1 MTLKKTSSF
10 FVFSLLSLF
19 IHAQNEDL
27 SIRGNLESTF
37 QYLNADS
44 LIGADQPASIAL
56 INSYMNVFITKGDFK
71 AGARFESYLPRI
83 QGYPNRFDGTGVGM
97 KYIGYSNDFLDVTI
111 GSIYEQFGS
120 GISLRAYEDRAL
132 GYDNLLDGFRV
143 IVRPSKGIILKS
155 VYGKQRLSFEEG
167 RVIHAAGIVRGID
180 GEIHLNESVKFLK
193 DKKLD
198 LSLGASFVSKYQA
211 DDNEQF
217 ILPENVGVYGG
228 RFKLK
233 YGKYSFDIEHVI
245 KENDPSVDNL
255 FIYNKGHATIANFS
269 YSKKGFGI
277 LLSGK
282 SVDNMSFRSDRT
294 KILQDVFINYL
305 PAMNKTHTYN
315 LVASL
320 YPYATQPLGEVA
332 FQAEIVYTLPK
343 DKAWG
348 KKLGGKYGTSI
359 NANYSSA
366 YRPMQH
372 KSTQF
377 QQDSARITYLSNNFD
392 LSDSLYWQD
401 INISITRKI
410 NKKLNFIFNYYNII
424 INNDVAKITS
434 DAKGL
439 IKTNI
444 GIVEMGYKINSNHSI
459 RTEFQA
465 LFTEKDKGNW
475 GTIVLEYNYKSNWFI
490 GVMDQYNY
498 GNPNKDLQIHYIIGT
513 VGYVKESTRF
523 TASYGRQRAGLFCVG
538 GVCRFVP
545 ASNGLTFSLTH
556 SF

>member
-19 IHAQNEDL
+19 IHAQNEEL

-56 INSYMNVFITKGDFK
+56 INSYMNVFITKGNFK

-180 GEIHLNESVKFLK
+180 GEIHLNESLKFLK

-245 KENDPSVDNL
+245 KENDPSVDNG

-269 YSKKGFGI
+269 YSKKGFGL

-320 YPYATQPLGEVA
+320 YPYATQPL
-332 FQAEIVYTLPK
+332 
-343 DKAWG
+343 
-348 KKLGGKYGTSI
+348 
-359 NANYSSA
+359 
-366 YRPMQH
+366 R
-372 KSTQF
+372 
-377 QQDSARITYLSNNFD
+377 
-392 LSDSLYWQD
+392 
-401 INISITRKI
+401 
-410 NKKLNFIFNYYNII
+410 
-424 INNDVAKITS
+424 
-434 DAKGL
+434 
-439 IKTNI
+439 
-444 GIVEMGYKINSNHSI
+444 
-459 RTEFQA
+459 
-465 LFTEKDKGNW
+465 
-475 GTIVLEYNYKSNWFI
+475 
-490 GVMDQYNY
+490 
-498 GNPNKDLQIHYIIGT
+498 
-513 VGYVKESTRF
+513 
-523 TASYGRQRAGLFCVG
+523 
-538 GVCRFVP
+538 
-545 ASNGLTFSLTH
+545 
-556 SF
+556 